1 MSGLLFDVYFEN
13 SLRKVR
19 FAMIENSPL
28 IEHSY
33 IKSKSV
39 VLPTEVT
46 YADDGDHIT
55 EDEEIR
61 NKHYQLASY
70 RFRNRR

>member
-1 MSGLLFDVYFEN
+1 
-13 SLRKVR
+13 
-19 FAMIENSPL
+19 MIENSLL

-55 EDEEIR
+55 EDEEI
-61 NKHYQLASY
+61 K
-70 RFRNRR
+70 NRYCNNVKDILLEDKQFQ